1 MEKMLTLQEFYRTRL
16 NFVPETLKN
25 GLGHFNVFK
34 RADVALCRSGQALY
48 SRKDYYKISL
58 LKGRFRI
65 QYADKTVISK
75 KNSLVFS
82 NPMVPYSWE
91 PLEED
96 EGGFFCL
103 FTEEFFSQYGQMKD
117 YPVFKPGYNKV
128 YDISDEKLGHIE
140 GIFFRMSEELSS
152 DFEYKY
158 DVIRGL
164 VFSLAHEALKMQPPH
179 EIETTSSNAATRI
192 STLFAELLER
202 QFPIE
207 TPEQRMKLRS
217 PIDFSEH
224 LSIHV
229 NHLNRS
235 LKELTGKTTSQLIA
249 ERIAQ
254 EARMLLRHTNWN
266 VSEIGFCL
274 GFEEP
279 AHFIN
284 FFRKNSN
291 DTPKAYRS
299 RGVV

>member
-16 NFVPETLKN
+16 NFVPETLKK

-34 RADVALCRSGQALY
+34 RADVALCHSGQALY

-65 QYADKTVISK
+65 QYADKTVVSER
-75 KNSLVFS
+75 NTLVFS

-103 FTEEFFSQYGQMKD
+103 FTEEFFNQYGQMKE

-128 YDISDEKLGHIE
+128 YDIPDEKLEPIE
-140 GIFFRMSEELSS
+140 KLFFQMSEELSS

-158 DVIRGL
+158 DVIRILIFNL
-164 VFSLAHEALKMQPPH
+164 VLEALKMHPSH
-179 EIETTSSNAATRI
+179 EAETSSSNAATRI
-192 STLFAELLER
+192 STLFMELLER

-207 TPEQRMKLRS
+207 TPNHRMKLRS

-235 LKELTGKTTSQLIA
+235 LKELTGKTTSQLIS
-249 ERIAQ
+249 ERIGQ
-254 EARMLLRHTNWN
+254 EARILLRQTNWN

-274 GFEEP
+274 GFEES

-284 FFRKNSN
+284 FFRKNNGQS
-291 DTPKAYRS
+291 PKAYRS
-299 RGVV
+299 QSII

>member
-16 NFVPETLKN
+16 NFVPENLKK

-65 QYADKTVISK
+65 QYADKTVVSQ
-75 KNSLVFS
+75 KNTLVFS
-82 NPMVPYSWE
+82 NPMIPYSWE
-91 PLEED
+91 PLGED
-96 EGGFFCL
+96 KGGFFCL
-103 FTEEFFSQYGQMKD
+103 FTEEFFNQYGQMKE

-128 YDISDEKLGHIE
+128 YDISDEKLERIE
-140 GIFFRMSEELSS
+140 KLFIQMSEELNS

-158 DVIRGL
+158 DAIRGL
-164 VFSLAHEALKMQPPH
+164 VFSLVHEALKMQPSH
-179 EIETTSSNAATRI
+179 ETETTSSNAATRI
-192 STLFAELLER
+192 STLFMELLER

-207 TPEQRMKLRS
+207 TPDHRVKLRS

-254 EARMLLRHTNWN
+254 EARMLLRHTSWN

-284 FFRKNSN
+284 FFRKNN
-291 DTPKAYRS
+291 NETPKAYRV
-299 RGVV
+299 RGNI

>member
-16 NFVPETLKN
+16 NFVPETLKK

-65 QYADKTVISK
+65 QYADKAVVSQ
-75 KNSLVFS
+75 KNTLVFS
-82 NPMVPYSWE
+82 NPMIPYSWE
-91 PLEED
+91 PLAED

-103 FTEEFFSQYGQMKD
+103 FTEEFFNQYGQMKE

-128 YDISDEKLGHIE
+128 YDISDEKLAHIE
-140 GIFFRMSEELSS
+140 DLFIQMSEELNS

-164 VFSLAHEALKMQPPH
+164 VFMLVHEALKMQPSH
-179 EIETTSSNAATRI
+179 EAETTSSNAATRI
-192 STLFAELLER
+192 STLFMELLER

-207 TPEQRMKLRS
+207 TPNHRMRLRS
-217 PIDFSEH
+217 PIDFSEQ

-235 LKELTGKTTSQLIA
+235 LKELTGKTTTQLIA

-284 FFRKNSN
+284 FFRKNN
-291 DTPKAYRS
+291 NETPKAYRN
-299 RGVV
+299 REDV

>member
-1 MEKMLTLQEFYRTRL
+1 MLTLQEFYRTRL
-16 NFVPETLKN
+16 NFVPDTLKK

-58 LKGRFRI
+58 LKGKFRI
-65 QYADKTVISK
+65 QYADKVVVSQRNT
-75 KNSLVFS
+75 LVFS
-82 NPMVPYSWE
+82 NPMIPYSWE
-91 PLEED
+91 PLGED

-103 FTEEFFSQYGQMKD
+103 FTEEFFNQYGQMRE

-128 YDISDEKLGHIE
+128 YDVADDKLEHIE
-140 GIFFRMSEELSS
+140 NIFFRMSEELTS

-164 VFSLAHEALKMQPPH
+164 VFSLVHEALKMQPSH
-179 EIETTSSNAATRI
+179 EAETTSSNAATRI
-192 STLFAELLER
+192 STLFMELLER

-207 TPEQRMKLRS
+207 TPDQRMKLRS

-235 LKELTGKTTSQLIA
+235 LKELTGKTTSQLIG

-284 FFRKNSN
+284 FFRKNN
-291 DTPKAYRS
+291 NETPKVYRS
-299 RGVV
+299 RELV

>member
-1 MEKMLTLQEFYRTRL
+1 MLTLQEFYRTRL
-16 NFVPETLKN
+16 NFVPENLKK

-65 QYADKTVISK
+65 QYADKTVVSQ
-75 KNSLVFS
+75 KNTLVFS
-82 NPMVPYSWE
+82 NPMIPYSWE
-91 PLEED
+91 PLGED
-96 EGGFFCL
+96 KGGFFCL
-103 FTEEFFSQYGQMKD
+103 FTEEFFNQYGQMKE

-128 YDISDEKLGHIE
+128 YDISDEKLERIE
-140 GIFFRMSEELSS
+140 KLFIQMSEELNS

-158 DVIRGL
+158 DAIRGL
-164 VFSLAHEALKMQPPH
+164 VFSLVHEALKMQPSH
-179 EIETTSSNAATRI
+179 ETETTSSNAATRI
-192 STLFAELLER
+192 STLFMELLER

-207 TPEQRMKLRS
+207 TPDHRVKLRS

-254 EARMLLRHTNWN
+254 EARMLLRHTSWN

-284 FFRKNSN
+284 FFRKNN
-291 DTPKAYRS
+291 NETPKAYRV
-299 RGVV
+299 RENI

>member
-140 GIFFRMSEELSS
+140 EIFFRMSEELSS

-254 EARMLLRHTNWN
+254 EARMLLRHTSWN

-299 RGVV
+299 REVV

>member
-1 MEKMLTLQEFYRTRL
+1 MLTLQEFYRTRL
-16 NFVPETLKN
+16 NFVPENLKK

-65 QYADKTVISK
+65 QYADKTVVSQ
-75 KNSLVFS
+75 KNTLVFS
-82 NPMVPYSWE
+82 NPMIPYSWE
-91 PLEED
+91 PLGED
-96 EGGFFCL
+96 KGGFFCL
-103 FTEEFFSQYGQMKD
+103 FTEEFFNQYGQMKE

-128 YDISDEKLGHIE
+128 YDISDEKLERIE
-140 GIFFRMSEELSS
+140 KLFIQMSEELNS

-158 DVIRGL
+158 DAIRGL
-164 VFSLAHEALKMQPPH
+164 VFSLVHEALKMQPSH
-179 EIETTSSNAATRI
+179 ETETTSSNAATRI
-192 STLFAELLER
+192 STLFMELLER

-207 TPEQRMKLRS
+207 TPDHRVKLRS

-254 EARMLLRHTNWN
+254 EARMLLRHTSWN

-284 FFRKNSN
+284 FFRKNN
-291 DTPKAYRS
+291 NETPKAYRV
-299 RGVV
+299 RGNI

>member
-1 MEKMLTLQEFYRTRL
+1 MLTLQEFYRTRL
-16 NFVPETLKN
+16 NFVPETLKK

-65 QYADKTVISK
+65 QYADKAVVSQ
-75 KNSLVFS
+75 KNTLVFS
-82 NPMVPYSWE
+82 NPMIPYSWE
-91 PLEED
+91 PLAED

-103 FTEEFFSQYGQMKD
+103 FTEEFFNQYGQMKE

-128 YDISDEKLGHIE
+128 YDISDEKLAHIE
-140 GIFFRMSEELSS
+140 DLFIQMSEELNS

-164 VFSLAHEALKMQPPH
+164 VFMLVHEALKMQPSH
-179 EIETTSSNAATRI
+179 EAETTSSNAATRI
-192 STLFAELLER
+192 STLFMELLER

-207 TPEQRMKLRS
+207 TPNHRMRLRS
-217 PIDFSEH
+217 PIDFSEQ

-235 LKELTGKTTSQLIA
+235 LKELTGKTTTQLIA

-284 FFRKNSN
+284 FFRKNN
-291 DTPKAYRS
+291 NETPKAYRN
-299 RGVV
+299 REDV